1 MGFAV
6 SITRFTQYVQ
16 VAVEGPA
23 SIKSF
28 VELVS
33 QLGQDTLFWAD
44 RKVLVDLRGV
54 EGELAPT
61 EQVFLGEMVARDMQH
76 LAKLASV
83 VPPERLTRNSESAA
97 QELGMQL
104 RVFASREEAIRWLT
118 ADPVAAAPRPAQDQ
132 AQPGSRL

>member
-28 VELVS
+28 VELIDR
-33 QLGQDTLFWAD
+33 LGEDTTFWSD

-54 EGELAPT
+54 EGQLTPS
-61 EQVFLGEMVARDMQH
+61 EQVFVGELVARDLQH
-76 LAKLASV
+76 IDKLASV

-97 QELGMQL
+97 QELGMRL
-104 RVFASREEAIRWLT
+104 RVFSSRQEALIWLT
-118 ADPVAAAPRPAQDQ
+118 IPAAAETQGAQDSRHD
-132 AQPGSRL
+132 SRL